1 MMSWDSLHEDL
12 LILIL
17 ANLSLIELARA
28 SRTCRSFKAVYG
40 RLMAVE
46 QQSRRDLAVKVF
58 GHERIACLL
67 ALITHL
73 LKHRPLGPNSSEE
86 VKEGWISGDGVLH
99 VQHPRALPKS
109 LAGDM
114 SVTVCLNLY
123 RDRKIHLLV
132 RAHDSFMAQLS
143 VRISCDCKH
152 VMFNVFPDTD
162 DDLKVVGMVQAMLTW
177 GLGGSINNAGKYA
190 EICIPHRSERCTRAG
205 LKSQIVPLLPFAS
218 RYIPWEE
225 MVGDRNCFEE
235 RMLFGQV
242 PSNAN

>member
-1 MMSWDSLHEDL
+1 MSWDSLHEDL

-28 SRTCRSFKAVYG
+28 ARTCRSFKAVYV
-40 RLMAVE
+40 RLMAVQ

-58 GHERIACLL
+58 GRERIACLL

-73 LKHRPLGPNSSEE
+73 LKKEPLGSNSPEAM
-86 VKEGWISGDGVLH
+86 KEGWISADGVFH
-99 VQHPRALPKS
+99 AQHPRALPRS

-114 SVTVCLNLY
+114 CVTVCLNLY
-123 RDRKIHLLV
+123 RDLRTHLLV

-152 VMFNVFPDTD
+152 VLFNLFPDTD
-162 DDLKVVGMVQAMLTW
+162 DDLKVVGMVQAMLSW
-177 GLGGSINNAGKYA
+177 GLVDSINNAGKYA
-190 EICIPHRSERCTRAG
+190 EIRIPHRSERCTWAG
-205 LKSQIVPLLPFAS
+205 LKSQIVPLLPYAS
-218 RYIPWEE
+218 RYIPWAGKA
-225 MVGDRNCFEE
+225 GDRECFEE

-242 PSNAN
+242 PYDAN